1 MFRWTDRHDEWLRN
15 MYPDTSNRTIAKVL
29 GCSYSAVKNRGQ
41 LLGLKKSAEYLER
54 EKPGCFRKGQPTWN
68 KGLSY
73 QPGGRTKESQF
84 RPGQKPSNT
93 APIGAE
99 TEDKDG
105 YLKRKVRD
113 DAPAGMSRKN
123 WKFVHVL
130 KWEEYHG
137 VPVPAGHVIRF
148 RNGDKRDF
156 SEANLVLVSMA
167 ENAVLNKFFAMA
179 EPPEGGFEV
188 LLNLARIQLAIGK
201 RKREAA

>member
-1 MFRWTDRHDEWLRN
+1 MFRWTNHHDDRLRS
-15 MYPDTSNRTIAKVL
+15 MYPETSNRTIAEVL

-41 LLGLKKSAEYLER
+41 LLGLKKNPEYLAR
-54 EKPGCFRKGQPTWN
+54 EKPGCFRKGQPSWN

-73 QPGGRTKESQF
+73 QPGGRIKESQF

-93 APIGAE
+93 AAIGAE

-105 YLKRKVRD
+105 YLKRKISD
-113 DAPAGMSRKN
+113 DAPSGMSRKN
-123 WKFVHVL
+123 WKFVHVIR
-130 KWEEYHG
+130 WEEYHG
-137 VPVPAGHVIRF
+137 APVPTGHVIRF
-148 RNGDKRDF
+148 RNGNKRDF